1 MNLNALHHV
10 ALKAWDAEVLSDF
23 YQKVLGL
30 GFERQFDDRFGIRS
44 IWLRFGS
51 MRLMIERSEEGGV
64 TNRSF
69 DTDPTGFHLLAFE
82 IQSSEREAWR
92 THLSVHGCP
101 VVDETEHTLYF
112 QDPESNR
119 LGLSS
124 WPT

>member
-10 ALKAWDAEVLSDF
+10 AVKAWDVEALSGF

-30 GFERQFDDRFGIRS
+30 AFERQFDDRFGVRS
-44 IWLRFGS
+44 VWLRLGNI
-51 MRLMIERSEEGGV
+51 RLMVERSEEGGV

-69 DTDPTGFHLLAFE
+69 DADPTGFHLLAFE
-82 IQSSEREAWR
+82 IESSEREAWR
-92 THLSVHGCP
+92 THLLANGCP

-119 LGLSS
+119 FGLSS
-124 WPT
+124 WPA